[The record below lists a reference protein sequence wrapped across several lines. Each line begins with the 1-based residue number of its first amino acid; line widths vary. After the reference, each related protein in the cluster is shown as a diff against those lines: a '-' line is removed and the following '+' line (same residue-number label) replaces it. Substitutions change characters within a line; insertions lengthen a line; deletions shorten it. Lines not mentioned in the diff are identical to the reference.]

1 MKTISLNNSAFISV
15 DNTKTF
21 EDQNLNEL
29 YVKEWEDVAVLS
41 KKILDLCKTYGM
53 FTINVLE
60 KHPLGHISLAANY
73 KDKNVFDLITYEEV
87 KEWTEENNG
96 IGERAEF
103 SLSELKKFL
112 SEVGSQRLWPD
123 HSIQNTEWV
132 ELMEP
137 LKEAEFDLT
146 IVKGT
151 NPGREAYS
159 GFDETELEQKLQT
172 KEIKK
177 LFISG
182 LATDY
187 CVGKTA
193 EHASD
198 KWFEVYLLSD
208 AIRGVAESST
218 KEMFDILTAKWV
230 KSITSEEFQD
240 SISQNFDPEK
250 ITD

>member
-1 MKTISLNNSAFISV
+1 
-15 DNTKTF
+15 
-21 EDQNLNEL
+21 
-29 YVKEWEDVAVLS
+29 
-41 KKILDLCKTYGM
+41 
-53 FTINVLE
+53 
-60 KHPLGHISLAANY
+60 
-73 KDKNVFDLITYEEV
+73 
-87 KEWTEENNG
+87 
-96 IGERAEF
+96 
-103 SLSELKKFL
+103 
-112 SEVGSQRLWPD
+112 
-123 HSIQNTEWV
+123 
-132 ELMEP
+132 MEP

-198 KWFEVYLLSD
+198 K
-208 AIRGVAESST
+208 
-218 KEMFDILTAKWV
+218 
-230 KSITSEEFQD
+230 
-240 SISQNFDPEK
+240 
-250 ITD
+250 